1 MSGSEEG
8 EATQSSDEE
17 ADDKVGDGNTDVLGA
32 DTVDEEACEEIE
44 CSDSRRE
51 ERIWESSDETYC
63 CRVSG
68 NLDMRSSRRFTCS
81 SAWGSR

>member
-8 EATQSSDEE
+8 EAIQSSDEE

-32 DTVDEEACEEIE
+32 DTVEKDACEGKE

-51 ERIWESSDETYC
+51 EWILESSDETYC
-63 CRVSG
+63 FRVSG
-68 NLDMRSSRRFTCS
+68 SLDMRSSRRFTCS